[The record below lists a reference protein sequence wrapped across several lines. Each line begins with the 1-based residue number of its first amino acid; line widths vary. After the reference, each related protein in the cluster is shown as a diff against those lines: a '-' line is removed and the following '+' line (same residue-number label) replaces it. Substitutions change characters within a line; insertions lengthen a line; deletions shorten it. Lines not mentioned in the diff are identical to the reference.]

1 MAPLEHEACAQDI
14 SELRWDLDNWLEE
27 KKEMEKQVLAAV
39 EKNKLLQNSI
49 EELTAQ
55 WLVFSDRGLHK
66 VSYSV
71 INISSVLFDF
81 IHIYSTSPNIKEKL
95 EVDKKSLEGIS
106 ADLKEVK

>member
-55 WLVFSDRGLHK
+55 WLVFQIEGYIKLITALSIYHL
-66 VSYSV
+66 YYLT
-71 INISSVLFDF
+71 SSIF
-81 IHIYSTSPNIKEKL
+81 ILPARTS
-95 EVDKKSLEGIS
+95 KKSLKS
-106 ADLKEVK
+106 TRRVWKEFQRT